1 MPNRYIPAKT
11 KRKLKELAKDCC
23 EYCKALQ
30 KYNAPA
36 FACEHIIPF
45 VTGGTND
52 IENLAN
58 SCLACNFIK
67 YTATEAI
74 DPITNELVPL
84 FHPRQDDWNN
94 HFKWSDDLLTIEGL
108 TPIGRA
114 TIIRLKMNRT
124 ASINIRQVTIGKG
137 HPPD

>member
-1 MPNRYIPAKT
+1 MPSRYIPAKV
-11 KRKLKELAKDCC
+11 KKELKQLANDCC

-30 KYNAPA
+30 FYNSPS

-45 VTGGTND
+45 SLGGSND
-52 IENLAN
+52 LENLAN
-58 SCLACNFIK
+58 ACHACNPSKYNVIK
-67 YTATEAI
+67 AI
-74 DPITNELVPL
+74 DPLTNQMVSL
-84 FHPRQDDWNN
+84 FHPRKQNWHD
-94 HFKWSDDLLTIEGL
+94 HFKWSDDLLTIIGL

-114 TIIRLKMNRT
+114 TVERLKMNRE